1 VLLIVALIVL
11 FGLLL
16 AGVLTAW
23 ALWFQAYIYTEAS
36 PGLAWRG
43 PAAAGGVL
51 AVVVLWA
58 VFDYH
63 APGRYRPFWE
73 ASSTEES
80 PPISELRVPNVSTGG
95 VDVYK
100 PVPGRRE
107 YRIGGLPTGNPLPNR
122 PTPYVIAVEGE
133 DRKEAKFAPERDEAG
148 KYVQRERKSWF
159 GGATKEPVRY
169 LDEGGRVMY
178 EGALGYLSET
188 RGSWFFG
195 NLLLHV
201 LLFAACFVGLWAL
214 VRFQWPHA
222 LGQAVVLWLMLLFA
236 LAPLLTRVERVAQE
250 RAAEAR
256 QAERATEGR

>member
-11 FGLLL
+11 LGLVL

-23 ALWFQAYIYTEAS
+23 ALWFQADIYTEAS

-51 AVVVLWA
+51 AVVALWA

-63 APGRYRPFWE
+63 APGRYRPFWDV
-73 ASSTEES
+73 SSTEDS
-80 PPISELRVPNVSTGG
+80 PPIAELRVPNVNAPGG
-95 VDVYK
+95 FDVYK
-100 PVPGRRE
+100 PVPGTRE
-107 YRIGGLPTGNPLPNR
+107 YHIGGRRAGNPLPDR
-122 PTPYVIAVEGE
+122 PMPYVLAVEGEGE
-133 DRKEAKFAPERDEAG
+133 DRKETKFSPERDEAG
-148 KYVQRERKSWF
+148 KLVQRERKSWF

-169 LDEGGRVMY
+169 VDEGGRVMY
-178 EGALGYLSET
+178 EKDLGRLSET
-188 RGSWFFG
+188 RGGWFFG

-222 LGQAVVLWLMLLFA
+222 LGQAVVLWLMLLFVLA
-236 LAPLLTRVERVAQE
+236 LLLTRVERVARE
-250 RAAEAR
+250 RADEAR
-256 QAERATEGR
+256 QAEKA